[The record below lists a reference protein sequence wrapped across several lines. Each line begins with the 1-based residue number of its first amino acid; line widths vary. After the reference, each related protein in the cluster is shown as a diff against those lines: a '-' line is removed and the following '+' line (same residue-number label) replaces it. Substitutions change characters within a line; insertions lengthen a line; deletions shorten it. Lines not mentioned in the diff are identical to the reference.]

1 MPLQKVK
8 QDLGEIL
15 VVNSSVLGFTTLA
28 DIEMILKIVLL
39 LATLGYTLYRW
50 YTHYKKNKK
59 ND

>member
-28 DIEMILKIVLL
+28 DIEMILKIILL
-39 LATLGYTLYRW
+39 VATIGYTFSRW
-50 YTHYKKNKK
+50 YSHYKKK
-59 ND
+59 

>member
-28 DIEMILKIVLL
+28 DIEMILKIILL
-39 LATLGYTLYRW
+39 VATIGYTFSRW
-50 YTHYKKNKK
+50 YSHYKKNK
-59 ND
+59 